1 MVKNPSDP
9 FSFIF
14 QEILIHPS
22 GRANKPL
29 NVTSNVAELELYE
42 NINELSIHGSM
53 TIIDTDSIIANVD
66 IQGSELVNV
75 KITIPDSFNE
85 AVFEKFLRISKILD
99 TSQGSDNVEAYTFQ
113 LVDEDTY
120 QNSLH
125 NVSRAYTGITSE
137 IISNILREFFP
148 GKTLP
153 SRTGAGTEPLLVGQN
168 KLPIQGK
175 IKYIVPNINPYQA
188 IKVLTKRST
197 GSTGTPFYAF
207 STLCDRKIRFYDLKD
222 LLALQPPVNVNAEGS
237 QVPQQSY
244 TYSAAGANNPVLAT
258 DHGMSFVISRL
269 DTRET
274 EDMLSLINEGDVG
287 ATYEYINT
295 TGGYID
301 QYHHSATKMFERVWE
316 GTSTQAS
323 LAPVFDPLAE
333 VGGKYLSDYKSINI
347 SMVAA
352 SNIFDQADVS
362 SLNEDMTDIYHRS
375 KSTGKAFRHFTRKN
389 SLHIEVPGRN
399 FFPVTPEKNMTVSN
413 KINIKVL
420 ANRDVKSTDPQK
432 KLLDQKKSGDYLIL
446 ATKHVFNNVSGKYS
460 CVHKLGKLGNI
471 SGNTRI
477 ETRGPR

>member
-1 MVKNPSDP
+1 MAIPRTPRDP
-9 FSFIF
+9 FSFLF

-53 TIIDTDSIIANVD
+53 TIIDTDSIVANVD
-66 IQGSELVNV
+66 VQGSELVTV
-75 KITIPDSFNE
+75 KIMIPDSPDTSFIRS
-85 AVFEKFLRISKILD
+85 FRISKILD

-120 QNSLH
+120 KNTLH
-125 NVSRAYTGITSE
+125 NVSRAYTGTTSE
-137 IISNILREFFP
+137 IIRNILIEFFP
-148 GKTLP
+148 GKALG
-153 SRTGAGTEPLLVGQN
+153 SSFRGEGRDPLLVGP
-168 KLPIQGK
+168 KPIQGK

-188 IKVLTKRST
+188 IKVLANRST
-197 GSTGTPFYAF
+197 GPTGTPFYAF
-207 STLCDRKIRFYDLKD
+207 GTLCDRKIRFFDLKD
-222 LLALQPPVNVNAEGS
+222 LLGLEPPINQSRSGG
-237 QVPQQSY
+237 QRVPQQSY
-244 TYSAAGANNPVLAT
+244 TYSAAGANDPAIAT

-301 QYHHSATKMFERVWE
+301 EYHHQATKMFERVW
-316 GTSTQAS
+316 GRTPTQAP

-347 SMVAA
+347 SAIAA
-352 SNIFDQADVS
+352 SDIFDQADVS

-375 KSTGKAFRHFTRKN
+375 KSTGKALRHFTRKN
-389 SLHIEVPGRN
+389 ALHIEVPGRN
-399 FFPVTPEKNMTVSN
+399 FFPVIPEKNMTISN

-420 ANRDVKSTDPQK
+420 ANRDVKGTDPQYSV
-432 KLLDQKKSGDYLIL
+432 LDRKKSGDYIIL
-446 ATKHVFNNVSGKYS
+446 ATKHVFNSVSGKYS
-460 CVHKLGKLGNI
+460 CVHKLGKLGNV

-477 ETRGPR
+477 EQ